1 MVPAARQLIF
11 ALFLSLLLVPA
22 LAAGDYYVSY
32 RIHTER
38 FLPVHEHLYVTKAM
52 VPIQAPV
59 EPICRFVTSAESF
72 EAFVRREPGRLEECL
87 FPEGVRVRSWE
98 RIEKGVDAGSH
109 LLMLLPPTPIKVDFN
124 DGLVIIY
131 KVRSKK

>member
-1 MVPAARQLIF
+1 MVPAARQLIP
-11 ALFLSLLLVPA
+11 LLLLSLLLPA
-22 LAAGDYYVSY
+22 FGAGGYYVSY

-52 VPIQAPV
+52 APIDGPL
-59 EPICRFVTSAESF
+59 EPLCRFLTDAKSF
-72 EAFVRREPGRLEECL
+72 EAFAREEPRLLEECL

-98 RIEKGVDAGSH
+98 RIENGIDAGSH
-109 LLMLLPPTPIKVDFN
+109 LLMIVPPTPIKVDFN

>member
-1 MVPAARQLIF
+1 MVSAARQLIF
-11 ALFLSLLLVPA
+11 ALFLSTLLVPA
-22 LAAGDYYVSY
+22 FGAGDYYVSY

-52 VPIQAPV
+52 VPIDAPV
-59 EPICRFVTSAESF
+59 EPICRFLTTAQSF
-72 EAFVRREPGRLEECL
+72 EAFAREKSRLLEECL
-87 FPEGVRVRSWE
+87 FPQGVRVRSWE
-98 RIEKGVDAGSH
+98 RIENAVDTGSH
-109 LLMLLPPTPIKVDFN
+109 LLMIVPPTPIKVDFN